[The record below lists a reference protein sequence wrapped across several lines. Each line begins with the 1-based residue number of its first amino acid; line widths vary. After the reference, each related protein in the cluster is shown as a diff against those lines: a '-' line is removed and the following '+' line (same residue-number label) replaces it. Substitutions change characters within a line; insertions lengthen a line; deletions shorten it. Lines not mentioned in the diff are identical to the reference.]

1 MGLLCEVR
9 GKDYM
14 ERVIDLLSLQR
25 KPFLLLSDDRNKE
38 MESGSHCICD
48 LFARLLDGYFDGW
61 VGRVRNFS
69 IKKLRILRKQKYA
82 F

>member
-1 MGLLCEVR
+1 
-9 GKDYM
+9 M

-48 LFARLLDGYFDGW
+48 LFARLLDGW

-69 IKKLRILRKQKYA
+69 KKKLRILRKQKYA